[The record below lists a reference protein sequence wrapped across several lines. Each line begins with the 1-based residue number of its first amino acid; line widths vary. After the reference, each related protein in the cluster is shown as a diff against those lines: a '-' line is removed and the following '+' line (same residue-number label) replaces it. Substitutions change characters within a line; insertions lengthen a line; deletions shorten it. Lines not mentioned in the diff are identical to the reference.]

1 MDNALI
7 QLAARLKIRL
17 RQDLAVSLNTQRF
30 FEDGTYAHSILD
42 RAEESEDI
50 ELVSMS
56 MEMRSR
62 LGWLEQPVA
71 ASAALTATSS
81 PTDGKPAH
89 ERYKFG
95 ARG

>member
-30 FEDGTYAHSILD
+30 FEDSTYARATLD
-42 RAEESEDI
+42 RAEESEDA
-50 ELVSMS
+50 ELVAMS
-56 MEMRSR
+56 IEMRSR
-62 LGWLEQPVA
+62 LGWLEQAMVPA
-71 ASAALTATSS
+71 AVSS
-81 PTDGKPAH
+81 PTDGKPAP
-89 ERYKFG
+89 ENPRYKFG